1 MTKKATIKK
10 KELTPKQ
17 KRFVDEYLIDL
28 NATQAAIRAGYS
40 AKTAYSIG
48 EENLKKPE
56 IKAAVDEAITKR
68 ADKTGIDQ
76 EYVINMI
83 RTTIERCAQAEPVVD
98 LFGRPIMVET
108 PTGDVAAAYK
118 FKEMAVLK
126 GLELLGKH
134 LGLFI
139 DKHELTGKNGQP
151 LGQTSGVLLV
161 PGTLNKSE
169 WEKEAKAQAGAEK

>member
-1 MTKKATIKK
+1 MSKTTKK

-17 KRFVDEYLIDL
+17 KRFVEEYLVDL

-40 AKTAYSIG
+40 AKTAYAIG
-48 EENLKKPE
+48 EENLRKPE
-56 IKAAVDEAITKR
+56 IKAAVDEAMAKR
-68 ADKTGIDQ
+68 AERTEIDQ
-76 EYVINMI
+76 DYVINVI
-83 RTTIERCAQAEPVVD
+83 RNTIERCAQAQPVLD
-98 LFGRPIMVET
+98 AFGNPLKIET
-108 PTGDVAAAYK
+108 PTGDLAAAFR

-126 GLELLGKH
+126 GAELLGKH
-134 LGLFI
+134 LGMFI

-169 WEKEAKAQAGAEK
+169 WEKAAKAAGAKE

>member
-1 MTKKATIKK
+1 MSKTTKK

-17 KRFVDEYLIDL
+17 KRFVEEYLVDL

-40 AKTAYSIG
+40 AKTAQAIG
-48 EENLKKPE
+48 AENLTKPLIQEE
-56 IKAAVDEAITKR
+56 IEKATAKR
-68 ADKTGIDQ
+68 SERAQIDQ
-76 EYVINMI
+76 DYVIQVI
-83 RTTIERCAQAEPVVD
+83 RATIERCAQAEPVLD
-98 LFGRPIMVET
+98 AFGNPVKIET
-108 PTGDVAAAYK
+108 PTGDLAAAFR

-126 GLELLGKH
+126 GAELLGKH
-134 LGLFI
+134 LGMFI

-169 WEKEAKAQAGAEK
+169 WEKAAKAQAGAKE